1 MSVNKNNS
9 CKRVGCPEKFHTC
22 SGCDVSE
29 WEWHYCRLECFEL
42 ARDAGFR
49 AAAAKYGIAP
59 EKMNDLASD
68 LSEWI
73 YT

>member
-1 MSVNKNNS
+1 
-9 CKRVGCPEKFHTC
+9 
-22 SGCDVSE
+22 VSE
-29 WEWHYCRLECFEL
+29 WEWDYCRLECFEL